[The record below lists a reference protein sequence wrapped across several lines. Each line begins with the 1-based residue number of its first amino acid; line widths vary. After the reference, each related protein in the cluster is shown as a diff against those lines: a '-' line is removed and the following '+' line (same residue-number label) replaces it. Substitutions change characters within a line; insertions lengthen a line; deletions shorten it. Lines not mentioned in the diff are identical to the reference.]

1 VSSENGKFVTVL
13 RNQSFLRLWVIQ
25 GLSQTAQN
33 MVNFTLLI
41 VVRDI
46 VETQQLAQANTAVSL
61 LVLAFSIP
69 AVIFSPIAGVV
80 VDRVNKRTVM
90 LVSNALRVLALLAFI
105 GLDPTWPAQLTLVAI
120 YTITFFLGAV
130 GMFFGPAQLA
140 TIPNIVNPRDLI
152 NANALFNL
160 TVTGSQILGFAVA
173 GPVVIKLFGT
183 DATLIGIMVIYLL
196 TTGMVLLLP
205 RSSGTPL
212 PRDVQFDDAQPFR
225 QFAREARDGVVL
237 ILQRA
242 VLLKAIVYL
251 TLATTTYLMIAAL
264 GPEFITGVLGLSK
277 EDIGFIVAPAGIG
290 VVVGALIVNKVT
302 RYVPAPRLVDYGL
315 IGAAASLALLAVTEP
330 TARIFNLSQETAAL
344 GVVIVAM
351 FFALMLGVSNAFIIV
366 PCQTLLQL
374 GSPKEALA
382 RVYATFF
389 TVSNLSLFIPVLF
402 AGAFADLYGVIQ
414 VLLTVSVLL
423 ALIGIYNLRQPAPL
437 LPETDEDEPTSLEE
451 AVSGA
456 ER

>member
-1 VSSENGKFVTVL
+1 MSDSSGGFVDVL
-13 RNQSFLRLWVIQ
+13 RNQAFLRLWVIQ

-33 MVNFTLLI
+33 MINFTLLI

-46 VETQQLAQANTAVSL
+46 VETQQLDQANTAVSL
-61 LVLAFSIP
+61 LVLAFSVP

-90 LVSNALRVLALLAFI
+90 LVSNALRVVALFAFLAI
-105 GLDPTWPAQLTLVAI
+105 DPGWPAQLTLVI
-120 YTITFFLGAV
+120 VYSITFFLGAV

-140 TIPNIVNPRDLI
+140 TIPNIVRPRELM

-173 GPVVIKLFGT
+173 GPVVIKLIGT
-183 DATLIGIMVIYLL
+183 TNTLIGILVIYIL
-196 TTGMVLLLP
+196 TTLMVLLLP
-205 RSSGTPL
+205 KSAGAPL
-212 PRDVQFDDAQPFR
+212 PRQEGIQLAQNRFR
-225 QFAREARDGVVL
+225 QFVREARDGVVL

-251 TLATTTYLMIAAL
+251 TLATTTYLMIASL
-264 GPEFITGVLGLSK
+264 GPEFIAGTLGLSK

-290 VVVGALIVNKVT
+290 VVAGALLVNKVT
-302 RYVPAPRLVDYGL
+302 KKIPAPRLVDIGL
-315 IGAAASLALLAVTEP
+315 VGAAVSLALLALTEP
-330 TARIFNLSQETAAL
+330 VASLFNLANETAAL

-351 FFALMLGVSNAFIIV
+351 FFAFTLGIANAFVIV
-366 PCQTLLQL
+366 PCQAMLQL
-374 GSPKEALA
+374 GSPEDALA

-389 TVSNLSLFIPVLF
+389 TVSNLSMFIPVLF

-414 VLLTVSVLL
+414 VLLVMSIML
-423 ALIGIYNLRQPAPL
+423 AAIGIFNLTRPAPI
-437 LPETDEDEPTSLEE
+437 LPESR
-451 AVSGA
+451 S
-456 ER
+456 